1 MNFPT
6 VSSVPRLRFGLVWPA
21 RPYRWKIANGFTL
34 LEVLL
39 ALSLAAVLI
48 LGVFSVMR
56 LQARFTH
63 DGAGRVEE
71 SQLARS
77 VLQLIAADIRNCSM
91 NLGIT
96 GDEQRL
102 VLSRRRLAADSWQQ
116 GQFQGEETV
125 SGTKLP
131 AGAIA
136 VGNPLQ
142 NSLSRA
148 DVEPE
153 YATEP
158 PAFDRFAYLLIDDAL
173 DVSQWFTQTAPLADS
188 LNDEPDEQPQ
198 HGLIRLQ
205 LDELSKFAEST
216 PPLRVG
222 TSAMESPETI
232 GETQPIRVIAP
243 EVRYL
248 RFQYLGEYGWT
259 SSWDGTAGLPRGV
272 EIELGLA
279 AVGTAARQRSSASS
293 PDERDERDTEFSV
306 ADEMSYSPVEAD
318 LHYFRLLVRVPA
330 GPAADPR
337 TVATE
342 PLEYRLQPAE
352 DKLKLELQPSR
363 RKGVRP

>member
-1 MNFPT
+1 M
-6 VSSVPRLRFGLVWPA
+6 WPV
-21 RPYRWKIANGFTL
+21 RPYRWKIAKGFTL

-63 DGAGRVEE
+63 DGTGRVEE

-77 VLQLIAADIRNCSM
+77 VLQLIAADIRNCSL
-91 NLGIT
+91 NPGIT

-102 VLSRRRLAADSWQQ
+102 VLSRRRLAAEPLQQ
-116 GQFQGEETV
+116 GQFQREETA
-125 SGTKLP
+125 SGLKVR
-131 AGAIA
+131 AGTIA

-148 DVEPE
+148 DVEHE
-153 YATEP
+153 YATEA
-158 PAFDRFAYLLIDDAL
+158 PAFDRFAYLLIEDAL
-173 DVSQWFTQTAPLADS
+173 DVSQWFTQTEPLADS
-188 LNDEPDEQPQ
+188 MADEPDEQPQ
-198 HGLIRLQ
+198 HGLVRLR
-205 LDELSKFAEST
+205 LDELSEFGEST

-232 GETQPIRVIAP
+232 AETQPIRVIAP

-279 AVGTAARQRSSASS
+279 AVGTAARHRSSASS
-293 PDERDERDTEFSV
+293 PDEHDARETEASV
-306 ADEMSYSPVEAD
+306 ADEMSHFPDSD
-318 LHYFRLLVRVPA
+318 LHFYRLIVRVPA

-342 PLEYRLQPAE
+342 PLEYRLPRRVETE
-352 DKLKLELQPSR
+352 DERKHELQPSR